1 MIHRSIAIHD
11 VSPLGNDEIGEFDFD
26 SENMPRI
33 GDVIGITDAYPER
46 FYEVI
51 RYVWFTQATEDQ
63 LANYPALVKGM
74 RLISM
79 EVVRFDEI
87 KNEKQELK
95 N

>member
-26 SENMPRI
+26 SGNMPRI
-33 GDVIGITDAYPER
+33 GDVIGIRDARPER

-51 RYVWFTQATEDQ
+51 RYVWFTKATASE
-63 LANYPALVKGM
+63 LANNHIRGM
-74 RLISM
+74 SLISM

-87 KNEKQELK
+87 KNESRIK
-95 N
+95 

>member
-1 MIHRSIAIHD
+1 MIHRRIAIHD

-33 GDVIGITDAYPER
+33 GDVIGITDARPER

-51 RYVWFTQATEDQ
+51 RYVWFTNATASE
-63 LANYPALVKGM
+63 LANNHIRGV

-79 EVVRFDEI
+79 EVLRFDEI
-87 KNEKQELK
+87 KNE
-95 N
+95 NRS